1 MLSIRMAGGIEAIRQ
16 GTDAL
21 LAGRFG
27 ECERLAAQA
36 VAADPGEIDARL
48 LAVASYREQ
57 GRVAEAEILLRDLPP
72 ARSAVDQDI
81 ALVMLAAVLADLG
94 RDTDAARQLD
104 LVDLGVVSLPA
115 CALAAEAVAALRLRQ
130 SATTLQARLAPH
142 ASTSVGFHGSVAR
155 HLGLVTHV
163 LGDWSD
169 AAEHFDFALRANR
182 DAGAPMLV
190 AHTCRHYA
198 AVLRL
203 RGRDSDWEESVD
215 LLACAADIYRRLD
228 IDVRAE
234 DAEAVLRR
242 SLDVADPGASPAV
255 DGDVFR
261 HGPSGWQLYYCG
273 HSAQVADG
281 PGLVDI
287 AALVAAPGRP
297 LHVIDL
303 VGRPTEGVLA
313 ADLGAQCRSRLDEL
327 NRYSAPDPVAA
338 ALAQAERDQL
348 EAELATLAEGA
359 PAARE
364 MGDRARRL
372 VGTRLR
378 VALEQIDAA
387 LPALARH
394 LRRSIRTGTF
404 CAYEPFRSAEARA
417 ETFRRFSGEDG
428 P

>member
-1 MLSIRMAGGIEAIRQ
+1 MLNIRMAGGIEAAIRQ

-27 ECERLAAQA
+27 ECERLAAQV
-36 VAADPGEIDARL
+36 VAADPGEIEARL

-57 GRVAEAEILLRDLPP
+57 GRAAEAEILLRDLPP
-72 ARSAVDQDI
+72 ARPAGDQDI
-81 ALVMLAAVLADLG
+81 AVVMLA
-94 RDTDAARQLD
+94 DTDAARHLD
-104 LVDLGVVSLPA
+104 LVDLDVVSLPA
-115 CALAAEAVAALRLRQ
+115 CALAAETVAALRLRQ

-163 LGDWSD
+163 MGDWSD
-169 AAEHFDFALRANR
+169 AAEHFEFALRANR

-215 LLACAADIYRRLD
+215 LLARAADIYRRLD

-261 HGPSGWQLYYCG
+261 HGPSGWQLSYG
-273 HSAQVADG
+273 GQSAQVADG

-327 NRYSAPDPVAA
+327 NGYAALDPVAA

-404 CAYEPFRSAEARA
+404 CAYEPFRSAEART
-417 ETFRRFSGEDG
+417 ETFRRLSGEDRS
-428 P
+428 